1 MQRQSQKEDTTIK
14 NKPVYLYLFPL
25 FLLVLLLVAT
35 GEFLKAVVVLA
46 LSMLFRYLKT
56 ACKQQEGAKPYFSVP
71 AEKAGQLTLMRKPT
85 ALFRGLLLTPI
96 PSSICVSIPV
106 FLDRVCSGAAC
117 CAWSR

>member
-1 MQRQSQKEDTTIK
+1 MQRQLQKEDTTIK

-35 GEFLKAVVVLA
+35 GQFLKAVVVLA
-46 LSMLFRYLKT
+46 LSMLFRYLKM

-85 ALFRGLLLTPI
+85 ALFRGLLFDI

-106 FLDRVCSGAAC
+106 FLDRVCPGAAR